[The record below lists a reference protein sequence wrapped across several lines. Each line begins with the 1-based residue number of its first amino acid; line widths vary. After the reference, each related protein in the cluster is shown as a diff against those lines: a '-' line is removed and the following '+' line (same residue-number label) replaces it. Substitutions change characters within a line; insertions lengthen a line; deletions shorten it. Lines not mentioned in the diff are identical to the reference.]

1 MKSWA
6 IRGDK
11 FIDGVWIPHVD
22 NRGCTSGGWSK
33 IILSSISATSLSD
46 GREPII
52 ETRSVLSPIHR
63 RSVTKL
69 NLRRSALRSF
79 SKFLAYG
86 KFNYDT
92 RAINAP
98 EPWRKSRF
106 VRREPS
112 LQEFNFSRFW
122 DFLDFSNTLLYT
134 LLPISLQP
142 FKLFEITRIP
152 MAYRFFEFF
161 RFLGCIQFARISKY
175 FKVSASSRFSRLH
188 TCH

>member
-122 DFLDFSNTLLYT
+122 DFLDLSNTLLE
-134 LLPISLQP
+134 PIPLRP